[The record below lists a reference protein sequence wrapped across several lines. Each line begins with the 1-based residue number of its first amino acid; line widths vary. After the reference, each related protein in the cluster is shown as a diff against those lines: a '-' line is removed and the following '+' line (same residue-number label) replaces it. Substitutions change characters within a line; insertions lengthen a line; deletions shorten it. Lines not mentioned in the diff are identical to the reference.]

1 LICVL
6 GLKSGE
12 ENLMKNVEFIF
23 DFASPNA
30 YLVLPVLRDIVAR
43 TRTSLTIT
51 PCLLGG
57 IFKATGN
64 QAPMIAFAPVKGKM
78 DYEMLETRRF
88 IAAHGFTKFSM
99 NPHFPINSIHAIRGL
114 IAAQKVGVADGYLDA
129 ILSGFWEQGA
139 AMGDITVI
147 ADVLNKA
154 GLDGTALMEAT
165 ANAEV
170 KATLIAN
177 TENAVARGAFGIPT
191 FFVGAD
197 MYFGKERLGQVEAA
211 LRA

>member
-1 LICVL
+1 
-6 GLKSGE
+6 
-12 ENLMKNVEFIF
+12 MKNVEFIF

-30 YLVLPVLRDIVAR
+30 YLALKVLRDIVAR
-43 TRTSLTIT
+43 TGASLAIT

-88 IAAHGFTKFSM
+88 IAKHGFTKFSM
-99 NPHFPINSIHAIRGL
+99 NPNFPINSIHAIRGL
-114 IAAQKVGVADGYLDA
+114 IAAQSAGVGEAYVDA
-129 ILSGFWEQGA
+129 VLSGFWEQGA
-139 AMGDITVI
+139 MMGDMMVI
-147 ADVLNKA
+147 AGVLDAA

-165 ANAEV
+165 ASADV

-177 TENAVARGAFGIPT
+177 TENAVARGAFGVPT
-191 FFVGAD
+191 FFVGSD
-197 MYFGKERLGQVEAA
+197 MFFGKERLGQVEEA
-211 LRA
+211 LQA

>member
-1 LICVL
+1 
-6 GLKSGE
+6 
-12 ENLMKNVEFIF
+12 MTTVEFIF

-30 YLVLPVLRDIVAR
+30 YFALKVLREIVAR
-43 TRTSLTIT
+43 TGANLVIT

-88 IAAHGFTKFSM
+88 IAAHGLTKFSM

-114 IAAQKVGVADGYLDA
+114 IVAQGLGIGDA
-129 ILSGFWEQGA
+129 YTEAVLSGFWEQGA
-139 AMGDITVI
+139 AMGDAAVI
-147 ADVLNKA
+147 ADVLTAA
-154 GLDGTALMEAT
+154 GLDGAAIMAAT
-165 ANAEV
+165 ADGDV
-170 KATLIAN
+170 KATLMAN

-191 FFVGAD
+191 FFVGED

-211 LRA
+211 LTA